1 MAKQKYYVVWQGTKI
16 GVFDN
21 WEDCSKQIKGFT
33 DAKFKSFDSK
43 TIAEKAFRDGYQQH
57 LTNNKVPNSN
67 TSAKQKKAT
76 EVHWNALCVDAACSG
91 NPGDMEYRGVLAN
104 TGKEVFRQGPFREGT
119 NNVGE
124 FLAIVHGLALL
135 KNRNDNTTPI
145 YSDSRNAMLWVAK
158 KKANTKLEATAAN
171 KPIFALLQRAENWLQ
186 MNKYSN
192 KILKWE
198 TEDWGEIPADFG
210 RK

>member
-124 FLAIVHGLALL
+124 FLQRNVVGGEKKSEH
-135 KNRNDNTTPI
+135 KVRSNRSKQTDIRVITT
-145 YSDSRNAMLWVAK
+145 RR
-158 KKANTKLEATAAN
+158 KLAAN
-171 KPIFALLQRAENWLQ
+171 EQVQQQNSEMGN
-186 MNKYSN
+186 
-192 KILKWE
+192 
-198 TEDWGEIPADFG
+198 G
-210 RK
+210 RLGRNSCRFW